1 MEPVSEIHYQ
11 RLARARARGTFAVAF
26 QSRASLWLGPDHLLC
41 VDSSGY
47 SETYKRF
54 YFRDIQA
61 VTMQE
66 SKRRTVWNVILAVP
80 VVVSL
85 AGLLTNLSSTPMNNA
100 AAIVWLIFS
109 VIFLVPLLTN
119 NIFGSTCVCH
129 LRTAVQ
135 IEELPSLCRVRKT
148 RRVLDKIRPLII
160 AAQGGELSA
169 EAVSTRMRDW
179 AVPSAGVSPARTVV
193 NDPNL
198 PPGPVS

>member
-1 MEPVSEIHYQ
+1 MEPIPEIHYQ

-26 QSRASLWLGPDHLLC
+26 QSRASLWLGPDHLLS

-109 VIFLVPLLTN
+109 VIFLVPL
-119 NIFGSTCVCH
+119 
-129 LRTAVQ
+129 RTAVQ

-148 RRVLDKIRPLII
+148 RRVLEKIRSLVI

-179 AVPSAGVSPARTVV
+179 AVPSAGVSPAGTVV

>member
-1 MEPVSEIHYQ
+1 MEPMSEIHYQ
-11 RLARARARGTFAVAF
+11 RLTRARARSTFAVAF

-80 VVVSL
+80 VVVCL
-85 AGLLTNLSSTPMNNA
+85 AGLLTSLSSPPKNTA
-100 AAIVWLIFS
+100 AVIVWLICS
-109 VIFLVPLLTN
+109 VIFLAPFLIN
-119 NIFGSTCVCH
+119 NIFGTTCVCH

-148 RRVLDKIRPLII
+148 QRVLDKVRSLII

-179 AVPSAGVSPARTVV
+179 AAPSAGVSPAGTVV

>member
-1 MEPVSEIHYQ
+1 MEPMPEIHYQ
-11 RLARARARGTFAVAF
+11 RLTRSSPRSMFAIAF
-26 QSRASLWLGPDHLLC
+26 QSRASLWLGPDHLLG

-61 VTMQE
+61 VSIQE
-66 SKRRTVWNVILAVP
+66 TKRRAVWNAVLALP
-80 VVVSL
+80 VVGCL
-85 AGLLTNLSSTPMNNA
+85 AGLLTSLSSTPQNNVA
-100 AAIVWLIFS
+100 VIIWLIFS
-109 VIFLVPLLTN
+109 AVFLVPFLVN
-119 NIFGSTCVCH
+119 NIFGTGCVCH

-148 RRVLDKIRPLII
+148 RRILEKIRPFII
-160 AAQGGELSA
+160 TAQGGEISA

-179 AVPSAGVSPARTVV
+179 AVSSAGVLPTGTVAGG
-193 NDPNL
+193 PNI

>member
-1 MEPVSEIHYQ
+1 MEPMSEIHYQ
-11 RLARARARGTFAVAF
+11 RLARARARSTFAVAF

-119 NIFGSTCVCH
+119 NIFGTTCVCH

-148 RRVLDKIRPLII
+148 RRVLEKIRSLII

-179 AVPSAGVSPARTVV
+179 AVPSASVSPAGTVV